1 MTRIAEIAAR
11 VADPAYYP
19 ACPGPK
25 ADIAY
30 LLSLMTRIEAALNLE
45 EVLAILK
52 EAADG

>member
-25 ADIAY
+25 ADI
-30 LLSLMTRIEAALNLE
+30 
-45 EVLAILK
+45 LK
-52 EAADG
+52 ELTDE